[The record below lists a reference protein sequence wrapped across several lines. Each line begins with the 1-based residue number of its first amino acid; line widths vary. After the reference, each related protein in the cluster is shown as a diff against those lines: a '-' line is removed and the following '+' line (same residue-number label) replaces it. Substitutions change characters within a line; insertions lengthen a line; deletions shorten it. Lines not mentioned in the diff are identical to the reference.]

1 MTWLTFSIAAAA
13 YVLAALPGIWVVSGI
28 LRLSPLP
35 REVRHQIET
44 HLPLSSWIGVMERWL
59 VIYLIGRGEWSALGF
74 VIAAKGLLRIPDI
87 RSSFSGREGDPGL
100 SHILSSYILLGT
112 LISLTLAVL
121 LAELSAWLRCLTCC

>member
-28 LRLSPLP
+28 LRLTPLP
-35 REVRHQIET
+35 KEVRSQVRT
-44 HLPLSSWIGVMERWL
+44 HLPLSGWIGVFERWL

-74 VIAAKGLLRIPDI
+74 IIAAKGLLRLPEI
-87 RSSFSGREGDPGL
+87 RREAASGTDMVPV
-100 SHILSSYILLGT
+100 LSSYILLGT

-121 LAELSAWLRCLTCC
+121 LAELSAWLRCLTCS